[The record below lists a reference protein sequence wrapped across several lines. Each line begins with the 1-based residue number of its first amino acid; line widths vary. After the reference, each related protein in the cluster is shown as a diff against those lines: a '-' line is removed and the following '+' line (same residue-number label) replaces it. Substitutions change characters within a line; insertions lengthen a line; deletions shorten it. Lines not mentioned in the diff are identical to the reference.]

1 MIYVHKIAYVSPLY
15 QFLPSTNFNK
25 FSKFRLFLSTNEQT
39 RFVLIHSDV
48 LKFVL
53 LCSVVFRIILIL
65 SDSFWFFLILSDSF
79 WFFPIHADSF
89 RFMLILSDCLLF
101 SDSFWFFDS
110 FFSFVFFLWFILI
123 LSDCFWLVLVGS
135 KFVLI
140 FKIFGKK
147 PTWNYSNSV
156 LFYLLFVGEEGT
168 SKDLHS

>member
-53 LCSVVFRIILIL
+53 LCSE
-65 SDSFWFFLILSDSF
+65 SFWCFQILSDSF
-79 WFFPIHADSF
+79 WFFPIHADSLWLS
-89 RFMLILSDCLLF
+89 LIL